1 MADEGNRFGGGS
13 VGVGTGAPPAPIEDI
28 PDQTP
33 DTDAWPERFDDEGNA
48 VDDVV
53 EADQQIYSDQPSSAN
68 KKDQADGALMKK
80 AKQLAGDKL
89 LGDKKALEDDSPE
102 GRERLKAIARKKAR
116 EAAKKQIG
124 KRIGNE
130 GIKKGFEK
138 GLSNEAGK
146 LAKEGAQKAAKKAA
160 KKVTEAAGKR
170 IAQAGVQA
178 GVKVGAK
185 ATTTAVVDVVGAAS
199 GVETFGLGFVL
210 AFLLNIAISLGM
222 DDAMDA
228 LSEQMKSA
236 NATRHGQ
243 TTEAL
248 AHQKQSVFYAVRGA
262 TKVGMFILML
272 IGIGMTFSVI
282 GIFVAIPFLIF
293 INIYMILGFGFRWM
307 PLFQGLV
314 WWEIIIILIV
324 DIFAIIIALTFL
336 AAMGWWICDQSGL
349 GGGAVVDVATK
360 VVDWWSGSTYAS
372 SVNEMCTSIKGI
384 GGGTT
389 SN

>member
-13 VGVGTGAPPAPIEDI
+13 VGVGTGAAPAPVEDI
-28 PDQTP
+28 PDI
-33 DTDAWPERFDDEGNA
+33 DSGADVWPEHFDDAGNA
-48 VDDVV
+48 VDDVE
-53 EADQQIYSDQPSSAN
+53 EADQQIYSDQPVAAGKEGKASGTLAR
-68 KKDQADGALMKK
+68 K
-80 AKQLAGDKL
+80 AKELAGEKF
-89 LGDKKALEDDSPE
+89 LGDKKALSDDSPE

-138 GLSNEAGK
+138 GLSNEASK
-146 LAKEGAQKAAKKAA
+146 LAKEGAKKAA
-160 KKVTEAAGKR
+160 KKVTEAAGKQL
-170 IAQAGVQA
+170 AKAGVQA
-178 GVKVGAK
+178 GTKLGAK
-185 ATTTAVVDVVGAAS
+185 AVTTGAVDVVGAAT

-228 LSEQMKSA
+228 LTEQMKSA
-236 NATRHGQ
+236 AAIRHGQ
-243 TTEAL
+243 FAESR
-248 AHQKQSVFYAVRGA
+248 AHEKQSVFYAVRGA

-282 GIFVAIPFLIF
+282 GVFVAIPFLIF
-293 INIYMILGFGFRWM
+293 INIYMLLGFGFRWM

-314 WWEIIIILIV
+314 WWEILIILIV
-324 DIFAIIIALTFL
+324 DIFAIVIALTFL

-384 GGGTT
+384 GGT
-389 SN
+389 SVSN